1 MADLLFSGE
10 KTLGYVKTKNYSDR
24 IYGIELTG
32 SDKLL
37 VLHVYL
43 PHDNNSF
50 GAVDDVRQLLGE
62 ISAIIQY
69 SSTNEVIIMGDSNAD
84 FKCRF

>member
-10 KTLGYVKTKNYSDR
+10 KTLGYVKTLKYSDR

-43 PHDNNSF
+43 PYDNNSF